1 MNKKLATQAILF
13 SGSVYAAQ
21 LINVVCMTLL
31 MHTLSVTLFGI
42 FAYGKTLSQYFDYSH
57 LGARYTINRY
67 VPVSTPHKNRAL
79 LHSALFISMFVSI
92 FILFILCIVRVIDN
106 LPVFLLCTGGIFYSI
121 VNVYAVYRRDMADIA
136 YLIKVNFLICILPP
150 LLIMIALGFGIA
162 SLTLLVFLF
171 VIAQVLIFLIVF
183 MRNDLFPYIFLIPK
197 KFLLRIG
204 PILMVGF
211 PVLISNLILVLGMTI
226 DRIFIKQY
234 LGYSSVGIYSA
245 ILYVFTFL
253 LILPGSLNQVFQP
266 KIIIELRKGL
276 SSLIVYKTM
285 LYTVLLLIPVVA
297 AVYFMTPFL
306 VKMFMHQYLAYAY
319 LMSIASFI
327 IVPFALC
334 TAYTGA
340 FTAIDERIYLLSAN
354 IISLIIYVL
363 FLFLYLH
370 NRVEIN
376 FEYLLIL
383 KATYASINFALYAIM
398 FEICFKKYKKG
409 LEKY

>member
-1 MNKKLATQAILF
+1 
-13 SGSVYAAQ
+13 
-21 LINVVCMTLL
+21 
-31 MHTLSVTLFGI
+31 
-42 FAYGKTLSQYFDYSH
+42 
-57 LGARYTINRY
+57 
-67 VPVSTPHKNRAL
+67 
-79 LHSALFISMFVSI
+79 
-92 FILFILCIVRVIDN
+92 
-106 LPVFLLCTGGIFYSI
+106 
-121 VNVYAVYRRDMADIA
+121 
-136 YLIKVNFLICILPP
+136 
-150 LLIMIALGFGIA
+150 
-162 SLTLLVFLF
+162 
-171 VIAQVLIFLIVF
+171 
-183 MRNDLFPYIFLIPK
+183 
-197 KFLLRIG
+197 
-204 PILMVGF
+204 
-211 PVLISNLILVLGMTI
+211 
-226 DRIFIKQY
+226 
-234 LGYSSVGIYSA
+234 
-245 ILYVFTFL
+245 
-253 LILPGSLNQVFQP
+253 LNQVFQP